1 MKNKIFLSLRLASVA
16 LLACVATHQ
25 ALAQKAPQ
33 NAEKTIVWPTRPV
46 TLVVPFPPGGPT
58 DLIARVLAKQL
69 TEQLGQSF
77 LIDNKG
83 GANGNIG
90 GQFVAQAKPDGYTA
104 LYNTSSLAL
113 SPSLYKDMSFNP
125 QKDFTP
131 VTTTAVVP
139 LVLLVNPKLPVKS
152 IQEFI
157 DYAKKNPG
165 KLSYASSGNG
175 NITHLGAFLLNQ
187 ATGIDAVHVPY
198 RGSAPAMT
206 DLVGGQV
213 HYDTNTLN
221 DSVQYVKDNRLRALA
236 VTSAK
241 RSPVL
246 PDVPTV
252 AETVVPGFDM
262 GAWQGIVMPAKTN
275 PAIVKKFNAEVLK
288 ALQSPEVLKQL
299 EAQGAQVLGSSPE
312 EYKAYLDSEIKRFA
326 KIVKDAGVT
335 LN

>member
-1 MKNKIFLSLRLASVA
+1 MNKPTSKAAIALLLVAGVLASA
-16 LLACVATHQ
+16 S
-25 ALAQKAPQ
+25 AQ
-33 NAEKTIVWPTRPV
+33 TTDWPTRAV
-46 TLVVPFPPGGPT
+46 TMVVPFPPGGPT

-69 TEQLGQSF
+69 TDQLGQTF
-77 LIDNKG
+77 VIDTKG

-90 GQFVAQAKPDGYTA
+90 GQAVASAKPDGYTA

-113 SPSLYKDMSFNP
+113 SPSLYKDLSYNP
-125 QKDFTP
+125 QKDLVA

-139 LVLLVNPKLPVKS
+139 LVLVVNNKLPVNT

-157 DYAKKNPG
+157 AYAKKNPG
-165 KLSYASSGNG
+165 KLAYGSSGNG

-198 RGSAPAMT
+198 RGSSPAMT
-206 DLVGGQV
+206 DLVGGQIQ
-213 HYDTNTLN
+213 YDTNTLN
-221 DSVQYVKDNRLRALA
+221 DTVPFIRDKRVKALA
-236 VTSAK
+236 VTSAA

-252 AETVVPGFDM
+252 SETVLPGFEM
-262 GAWQGIVMPAKTN
+262 GAWQGIVMPVGTDA
-275 PAIVKKFNAEVLK
+275 AIVKKFNAEVLK
-288 ALQSPEVLKQL
+288 ALKTPSVLKQL
-299 EAQGAQVLGSSPE
+299 EDQGAQALGSTPE
-312 EYKAYLDSEIKRFA
+312 EYRDYLASEVKRFA

>member
-1 MKNKIFLSLRLASVA
+1 MKINVLSSLRFVSLA
-16 LLACVATHQ
+16 LLTSLVTTTVMSQ
-25 ALAQKAPQ
+25 TTQKT
-33 NAEKTIVWPTRPV
+33 EKPTDWPNRPV
-46 TLVVPFPPGGPT
+46 TMVVPFPPGGPT

-69 TEQLGQSF
+69 TEQLGQPF

-113 SPSLYKDMSFNP
+113 SPSLYKDMSYNP
-125 QKDFTP
+125 QKDLTP

-139 LVLLVNPKLPVKS
+139 LVLLINPKLPVKN

-221 DSVQYVKDNRLRALA
+221 DSIQYVKDNRLRALA

-252 AETVVPGFDM
+252 AETVVPGFEM

-275 PAIVKKFNAEVLK
+275 PAIIKKFNAEVLK

-299 EAQGAQVLGSSPE
+299 EAQGAQVLGSTPE
-312 EYKAYLDSEIKRFA
+312 EYKAYLNSEIKRFA
-326 KIVKDAGVT
+326 KVVKDAGVT

>member
-1 MKNKIFLSLRLASVA
+1 MKINILSFLRMTALTLMTSAVVTSVSA
-16 LLACVATHQ
+16 QTT
-25 ALAQKAPQ
+25 QKA
-33 NAEKTIVWPTRPV
+33 EKPIDWPNRPV
-46 TLVVPFPPGGPT
+46 TMVVPFPPGGPT

-69 TEQLGQSF
+69 TEQLGQPF

-113 SPSLYKDMSFNP
+113 SPSLYKDMSYNP
-125 QKDFTP
+125 QKDLTP

-139 LVLLVNPKLPVKS
+139 LVLLINPKLPVKN

-157 DYAKKNPG
+157 EYAKKNPG

-221 DSVQYVKDNRLRALA
+221 DSIQYVKDNRLRALA

-252 AETVVPGFDM
+252 AESVVPGFEM

-275 PAIVKKFNAEVLK
+275 PAIIKKFNAEILK

-299 EAQGAQVLGSSPE
+299 EAQGAQVLGSTPE

-326 KIVKDAGVT
+326 KVVKDAGVT